1 NEPYAVFAGHEPQ
14 EEFGPVTVP
23 QGNLWMMGDNRNNS
37 ADSRR
42 HIADQRMGTV
52 PVSNVIGKARV
63 IVLPLSRW
71 QTIADPNPQAPKA
84 LGALAPSMSSMPPA
98 LVNLPLGAVEPYGSG

>member
-1 NEPYAVFAGHEPQ
+1 
-14 EEFGPVTVP
+14 
-23 QGNLWMMGDNRNNS
+23 MMGDNRNNS

-71 QTIADPNPQAPKA
+71 QTIADPNPQASKV
-84 LGALAPSMSSMPPA
+84 LGAPAALTPSLSPA
-98 LVNLPLGAVEPYGSG
+98 LVNLPLGAGLLLSWPVLRGGRALRERVSARRHG